1 MDENINNGDVNIIL
15 KVVGEDSNQIHFRV
29 KMSTKMSKWRKVYAE
44 RVGVPISSIRF
55 FLDGQEIDENETPDD
70 FEYEEGDVIEAHRNV
85 NENSSDAADNFNS
98 ESSNGDDD
106 VENGS
111 QHIKFTTLEDME
123 LFHQAAKSGSLQ
135 DIRKLCEKDGFL
147 HVNSRIQD
155 DTQKTPLH
163 RAAESGHENVVEF
176 LIKHDAD
183 TDAKDKDDWTPLQYA
198 CRFGHIKIIKLLLNP
213 SSIIQT
219 PSQQFQAQERPN
231 KFENTPLALLLEN
244 NRIQVAEDEIQI
256 TESAEPVP
264 STSAEPVL
272 STSAEPVPS
281 TNAEPVPSTSMGIKR
296 RTNQTS
302 ENIPETEMSR
312 AKRTRI
318 AQSNVENVS
327 FKILKKVQ

>member
-219 PSQQFQAQERPN
+219 PSQQFQAQERTN
-231 KFENTPLALLLEN
+231 KFENTPLALLLRN
-244 NRIQVAEDEIQI
+244 NRIQVADEGEIQEI
-256 TESAEPVP
+256 TERAEPVP
-264 STSAEPVL
+264 STSTTEPVP
-272 STSAEPVPS
+272 STSTEPVPS

-296 RTNQTS
+296 KT
-302 ENIPETEMSR
+302 NIPETERSR
-312 AKRTRI
+312 EKRTRI
-318 AQSNVENVS
+318 AENDVENVS
-327 FKILKKVQ
+327 F